1 MKEVDV
7 LDDYVTLDASKCDKE
22 TIISIT
28 MIVEEVRDGYVSESR
43 GYSTVILI
51 V

>member
-1 MKEVDV
+1 MKEVDI
-7 LDDYVTLDASKCDKE
+7 LEDYVTLDASECDKGT
-22 TIISIT
+22 TISFT
-28 MIVEEVRDGYVSESR
+28 LIVEEVRDGYVSESR